1 MNGYGKTSALALVSI
16 TALLAGCA
24 PSLAGDQS
32 VPQIKVVPLDPGGQS
47 YIPLLKG
54 PPETKSFHSGLV
66 ILVPGKS
73 VGAHST
79 GTNEEMLVPLE
90 GQGELR
96 FSNHPPVLLK
106 PGLIT
111 YAPPH
116 TEHDVVN
123 TGSAPLRYIYITA
136 KAE

>member
-1 MNGYGKTSALALVSI
+1 MNLRRKVLAITLASI
-16 TALLAGCA
+16 AVLFAGRG
-24 PSLAGDQS
+24 PSLAENQS
-32 VPQIKVVPLDPGGQS
+32 APQIKVVPLDPGGQS
-47 YIPLLKG
+47 YITLLKG

-66 ILVPGKS
+66 ILARGKS

-79 GTNEEMLVPLE
+79 GTNEEMLIPLDGE
-90 GQGELR
+90 GELR
-96 FSNHPPVLLK
+96 CVGHAPIHLR

-116 TEHDVVN
+116 TEHNVIN
-123 TGSAPLRYIYITA
+123 TGSAPLRYIYVTA